1 MRKSLKK
8 VLAAVLVTTMILSLA
23 ACGTNDKGAKS
34 GGKTTIRFA
43 TWDNADDLVFQQEM
57 VDKFNA
63 QSDTVKVVL
72 ESYGDNYDTKITAS
86 MGSNDAPDVMYM
98 WNYPKYGNGLL
109 PLDDLINAEGAEYK
123 DNFYDTLWNY
133 NSIDGVTLGI
143 PVGYTTHVLYY
154 NKDLF
159 DQAGVSYPTSEWTWE
174 DVRAAAEKIT
184 NAESKTY
191 GIAFPIQPDPYD
203 YEMFAWSNGG
213 GFTDSQGNV
222 SGVLDSAATTAP
234 FQYFQDMLKD
244 GIAVGTE
251 DYGESSFS
259 IGKVGMY
266 MNGSWSLTKH
276 QEAGL
281 NFGVQ
286 VLPKFNAGIPAASI
300 LSSSGVGISK
310 TTKNKEAAWE
320 FVKYWTGDE
329 LNKARIGYEIPVLK
343 SVAEAEKLTTDE
355 IYAKFYTMLEQ
366 SSDYMPASFINDDWA
381 SLSEK
386 IGLALEEILNSNSF
400 KSAQEAFQNAAK

>member
-1 MRKSLKK
+1 MKRIFKK
-8 VLAAVLVTTMILSLA
+8 LLSATLIATMTLALT
-23 ACGTNDKGAKS
+23 ACGTNEKGGA
-34 GGKTTIRFA
+34 GDKTTIRFA
-43 TWDNADDLVFQQEM
+43 TWDNAEALDFQQEM

-63 QSDTVKVVL
+63 QSDKVKVVL

-86 MGSNDAPDVMYM
+86 MGSKDAPDVMYM
-98 WNYPKYGNGLL
+98 WNYPKYGDGLL
-109 PLDDLINAEGAEYK
+109 PLDDLINAEGTEYK
-123 DNFYDTLWNY
+123 ANFYETLWNY
-133 NSIDGVTLGI
+133 NSINGAVLGI

-159 DQAGVSYPTSEWTWE
+159 DQAGVAYPTSEWTWD

-191 GIAFPIQPDPYD
+191 GFAFPIQPDPYD

-213 GFTDSQGNV
+213 AFTDAQGNV
-222 SGVLDSAATTAP
+222 SGVLDSAATVEP
-234 FQYFQDMLKD
+234 FQYFQGMLKD

-251 DYGESSFS
+251 DYGESNFT
-259 IGKVGMY
+259 IGKVGMFI
-266 MNGSWSLTKH
+266 NGAWSLSTFK
-276 QEAGL
+276 EAGL

-286 VLPKFNAGIPAASI
+286 VLPRFDAATPAASI

-320 FVKYWTGDE
+320 FVKYWTGEE
-329 LNKARIGYEIPVLK
+329 LNKARIGYELPVLK
-343 SVAEAEKLTTDE
+343 STAEAEKLTTDE

-366 SSDYMPASFINDDWA
+366 SSDFMPASFLNKDWA
-381 SLSEK
+381 TLSDK
-386 IGLALEEILNSNSF
+386 LGLALEEILNSNSF
-400 KSAQEAFQNAAK
+400 RNAQEAFQDAVK